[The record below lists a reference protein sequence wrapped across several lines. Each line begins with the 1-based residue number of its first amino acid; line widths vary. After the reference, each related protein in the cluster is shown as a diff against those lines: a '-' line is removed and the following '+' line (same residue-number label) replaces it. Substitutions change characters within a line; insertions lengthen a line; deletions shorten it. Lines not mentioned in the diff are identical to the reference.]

1 MLFIA
6 VMSKLDF
13 QHHYSSPRVSHD
25 PFFFYLVL
33 KKLFLIL
40 SMSKKHDFFFPGF
53 CDE

>member
-25 PFFFYLVL
+25 LFFF
-33 KKLFLIL
+33 IWC
-40 SMSKKHDFFFPGF
+40 SKNFS
-53 CDE
+53 